1 MENVQNEV
9 LEEINNEI
17 KETQKK
23 NGVSSDFEIELKD
36 ESNTQEEQ
44 EKAVEED
51 KQDDA
56 EYSNKVEKRIKKL
69 VSQRR
74 EAELETKNLQEQNAQ
89 LEARLSRLEQTGNKN
104 AETAFNDRYSQTK
117 QALHKAVEEGDTT
130 AQVNFQEQ
138 LADMRA
144 AMRIAEMQKQQR
156 AQQAVSPTVGRA
168 QQVAQAPAPAK
179 AMNWW
184 EKNRWFN
191 ADGFDRETAA
201 ARAIDVQLDV
211 EGYDK
216 DSDDYYSELD
226 NRLGKVFPDLKPSGE
241 SPVRQEQKRR
251 QPVAPTAG
259 GSPIKTNRVR
269 MSQDQLRMARELGI
283 TDEQGLK
290 QYAAEIQKQQRG

>member
-1 MENVQNEV
+1 M
-9 LEEINNEI
+9 
-17 KETQKK
+17 
-23 NGVSSDFEIELKD
+23 D
-36 ESNTQEEQ
+36 
-44 EKAVEED
+44 
-51 KQDDA
+51 
-56 EYSNKVEKRIKKL
+56 
-69 VSQRR
+69 
-74 EAELETKNLQEQNAQ
+74 
-89 LEARLSRLEQTGNKN
+89 
-104 AETAFNDRYSQTK
+104 
-117 QALHKAVEEGDTT
+117 
-130 AQVNFQEQ
+130 
-138 LADMRA
+138 
-144 AMRIAEMQKQQR
+144 
-156 AQQAVSPTVGRA
+156 
-168 QQVAQAPAPAK
+168 
-179 AMNWW
+179 WW
-184 EKNRWFN
+184 QKNRWFN